1 MSSVARSCK
10 VVAGKENGRFC
21 PEAGCLPVEEQV
33 LTFDEASSDLARS
46 QQLGHE
52 SFGLAGSGPGS
63 SDEQAAEASWQRAA
77 PRSPKTLGA
86 AWPR

>member
-10 VVAGKENGRFC
+10 VVAGEENGRFC

-33 LTFDEASSDLARS
+33 LTFDEASSELARS

-52 SFGLAGSGPGS
+52 SSGLGVCAT
-63 SDEQAAEASWQRAA
+63 E
-77 PRSPKTLGA
+77 
-86 AWPR
+86 

>member
-33 LTFDEASSDLARS
+33 LTFRRS
-46 QQLGHE
+46 QQRTC
-52 SFGLAGSGPGS
+52 AI
-63 SDEQAAEASWQRAA
+63 AAA
-77 PRSPKTLGA
+77 RS
-86 AWPR
+86 